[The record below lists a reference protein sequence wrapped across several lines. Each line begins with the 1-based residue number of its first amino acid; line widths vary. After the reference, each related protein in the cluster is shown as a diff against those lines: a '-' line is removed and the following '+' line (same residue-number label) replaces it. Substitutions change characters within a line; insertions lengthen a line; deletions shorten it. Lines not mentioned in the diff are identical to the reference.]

1 MLYASINSKWSE
13 IYIVSIRV
21 VIHYSVNKAV
31 RFNEGKKPCF
41 VFSMILK
48 GFLTQ
53 RFPGKRFQLTLED
66 CWINCK
72 STVTGTGRIHSLS
85 ILCSSLSILNY
96 VSRFNSFN
104 ISGIYKEHK
113 YLFPRWLHTLPTV
126 HDHAWLHTPH
136 HAEFSL
142 NVNIFRDWI
151 LHTFLDT
158 RMLSSVLK

>member
-1 MLYASINSKWSE
+1 MVWN
-13 IYIVSIRV
+13 IVSIQV
-21 VIHYSVNKAV
+21 VIHYSINKTV
-31 RFNEGKKPCF
+31 RFNGRKKPF
-41 VFSMILK
+41 FTSSLILK

-85 ILCSSLSILNY
+85 ILCSSLSFLNY

-104 ISGIYKEHK
+104 ISGIYKAHK
-113 YLFPRWLHTLPTV
+113 YLFPRWLHTLSIVT
-126 HDHAWLHTPH
+126 AWSCMIVRHR
-136 HAEFSL
+136 AEFSL

-151 LHTFLDT
+151 LHTFLHT
-158 RMLSSVLK
+158 RMKSLVQI